1 MHNAAGIRLGLAV
14 DFPGLE
20 LPAVG
25 DDRLD
30 DALSIQVDGGN
41 GIIAGNNP
49 RSVLLGV
56 YRYLCAL
63 GCRWVRPGAD
73 GEYLPSVNLSSTA
86 VHLVETPSYRH
97 RALDLAGALS
107 REWLLEVVDWC
118 PKVGLSG
125 VFLEYDTCKGVCNLW
140 YSHRMNPLKSPEPF
154 TPEQAETIRQE
165 LMAAVRQRD
174 LIYHSKGHGW
184 VYEALGLTSAEFKN
198 PLPPELAQ
206 HVMLT
211 DGERKVKGAGN
222 TNLCYGN
229 PETRR
234 RFIRR
239 VAEYAGEHPEAD
251 LLHVW
256 LADGHNNHCEC
267 ELCAPHRPAD
277 LYLRLMNELDTE
289 LTARNLDM
297 RIVFLFYVD
306 LLWPPETET
315 IARPARFT
323 LMFAPFCRNYNVS
336 FADFPVATELP
347 ELPPYRRN
355 KLHFSRE
362 TEDNVDFVYHWM
374 RVPHADAFDFDY
386 QYWLWQF
393 DDFSGMHRARVEH
406 GDIQRLAELGMNG
419 LVGCYTL
426 RAFYPMG
433 LGMAAMA
440 QTLWHRELSFD
451 ALIED
456 YFPAAFGPEW
466 RLCLE
471 YLRALADLCEPN
483 FIKGNVP
490 LPDPPMGEL
499 LDRVPAVIDAFRPVI
514 DRNGA
519 LDNPCWA
526 ASWRYLGYHAEITR
540 LFTRAMAARAHG
552 REEEAIR
559 LFEETHLLA
568 CKHEDEV
575 FPVLDTWLFSVY
587 IDECIHPEKKVV
599 E

>member
-1 MHNAAGIRLGLAV
+1 MSIRVHSLNGHPTIRFAAEELSRYLSRITGDEIPAEEGSGGMHNAAGIRLGLAV
-14 DFPGLE
+14 DFPGLA
-20 LPAVG
+20 LPEVA
-25 DDRLD
+25 DNRLD

-56 YRYLCAL
+56 YRYLRAL

-73 GEYLPSVNLSSTA
+73 GEYLPAVNLSSTA

-125 VFLEYDTCKGVCNLW
+125 VFLEYDTCQGVCNLW

-289 LTARNLDM
+289 LTARNLD
-297 RIVFLFYVD
+297 R
-306 LLWPPETET
+306 
-315 IARPARFT
+315 
-323 LMFAPFCRNYNVS
+323 
-336 FADFPVATELP
+336 
-347 ELPPYRRN
+347 
-355 KLHFSRE
+355 K
-362 TEDNVDFVYHWM
+362 
-374 RVPHADAFDFDY
+374 
-386 QYWLWQF
+386 
-393 DDFSGMHRARVEH
+393 
-406 GDIQRLAELGMNG
+406 
-419 LVGCYTL
+419 
-426 RAFYPMG
+426 
-433 LGMAAMA
+433 
-440 QTLWHRELSFD
+440 
-451 ALIED
+451 
-456 YFPAAFGPEW
+456 
-466 RLCLE
+466 
-471 YLRALADLCEPN
+471 
-483 FIKGNVP
+483 
-490 LPDPPMGEL
+490 
-499 LDRVPAVIDAFRPVI
+499 
-514 DRNGA
+514 
-519 LDNPCWA
+519 
-526 ASWRYLGYHAEITR
+526 
-540 LFTRAMAARAHG
+540 
-552 REEEAIR
+552 
-559 LFEETHLLA
+559 
-568 CKHEDEV
+568 
-575 FPVLDTWLFSVY
+575 SV
-587 IDECIHPEKKVV
+587 V
-599 E
+599 